1 MIYIDEAMDVTIKY
15 FNTTD
20 VVSEF
25 FVSNGPNT
33 SEKTYTKSFRPGA
46 KVSCFVYIS
55 MVMIIQ
61 KHLK

>member
-1 MIYIDEAMDVTIKY
+1 MIYIEEGMDVTIKY

-46 KVSCFVYIS
+46 KVSFFFF
-55 MVMIIQ
+55 
-61 KHLK
+61 